1 MTTEHD
7 GAQAPVAGD
16 ATAGDTA
23 SETIATA
30 AVADEAG
37 QQPEAADETAD
48 KAAKTFTQ
56 DEVDALIA
64 KRLSREQRKQAQLQR
79 VAPPAV
85 DAPAYAG
92 TLKLEQFD
100 SPEAYAEAL
109 ADQKAT
115 ERLQQRDAQRQQQ
128 EVHSA
133 HLDREEA
140 AREKYDDYEQVA
152 YIPRLPITETMAETI
167 RLSDIGPDLAY
178 HLGQNPKEADRI
190 AKLSPLSQAKE
201 LGKLEAKLADAPP
214 VKRTTT
220 APAPIS
226 PVTPRSS
233 SPAIDTTDPRS
244 IKQMSTSEWI
254 AAENARERRRLEAA
268 SR

>member
-1 MTTEHD
+1 MTTEQD
-7 GAQAPVAGD
+7 GAAAPVAGD
-16 ATAGDTA
+16 VAAGDTA
-23 SETIATA
+23 SETTATA
-30 AVADEAG
+30 AVADEAV
-37 QQPEAADETAD
+37 QQPEAADAD
-48 KAAKTFTQ
+48 EKPSKTFTQ
-56 DEVDALIA
+56 EEVDALIA
-64 KRLSREQRKQAQLQR
+64 KRLAREQRKMEQRQR
-79 VAPPAV
+79 VQPVADAV
-85 DAPAYAG
+85 AAPAG
-92 TLKLEQFD
+92 SLRLEQFD

-115 ERLQQRDAQRQQQ
+115 ERLQQRDVQRQQQ

-133 HLDREEA
+133 HLDREET

-152 YIPRLPITETMAETI
+152 YNPRLPITETMAETI

-190 AKLSPLSQAKE
+190 SKLSPLSQAKE
-201 LGKLEAKLADAPP
+201 LGRLEAKLADAPP